1 MKHEVSGNTIEKTNY
16 TVSNRLTGKVALVT
30 GGSRGIGAAI
40 TRRLAAEGAGVAFTY
55 VRSAE
60 KAETLAAEINA
71 AGGHAIAIAADS
83 ADPREV
89 SDAVDKT
96 VATFG
101 GIDILVNNAG
111 IYIGKAF
118 EEHSLE
124 DYEQIMAINVR
135 AVYVAAQAAVKHIS
149 TGGRIITIGS
159 SMADNAMAPQ
169 TTLYTMSKSALQGFT
184 RGLARD
190 LGSKK
195 VTVNVIQPGPID
207 TDMNPSDGALA
218 DFIRTRLPLSDY
230 GTGEDVGGLVA
241 FLASEEG
248 KFITGAALT
257 IDGGFNA

>member
-1 MKHEVSGNTIEKTNY
+1 MKKLANKI
-16 TVSNRLTGKVALVT
+16 ALVT

-40 TRRLAAEGAGVAFTY
+40 ARKLAEEGASVVLTY
-55 VRSAE
+55 SSSPDKGEAV
-60 KAETLAAEINA
+60 AAEINA
-71 AGGHAIAIAADS
+71 AGGKALAIAADS
-83 ADPREV
+83 ARPE
-89 SDAVDKT
+89 AVTAAVQQT
-96 VATFG
+96 VAKFG

-124 DYEQIMAINVR
+124 DYEAIMAVNVR
-135 AVYVAAQAAVKHIS
+135 AVFVAAQEAVKHMQP
-149 TGGRIITIGS
+149 GGRIITIGS
-159 SMADNAMAPQ
+159 NMGDNAVGPQ

-195 VTVNVIQPGPID
+195 ITVNLVQPGPID
-207 TDMNPSDGALA
+207 TDMNPANTEFA
-218 DFIRTRLPLSDY
+218 DFMKGRIALGAY
-230 GTGEDVGGLVA
+230 GTGADIAGLVA

-248 KFITGAALT
+248 RYITGTALT

>member
-1 MKHEVSGNTIEKTNY
+1 LTLVLC
-16 TVSNRLTGKVALVT
+16 SNKKNIMSKRLANKIALVT
-30 GGSRGIGAAI
+30 GGSRGIGTAI
-40 TRRLAAEGAGVAFTY
+40 TRRLAAEGAKVAFTY

-60 KAETLAAEINA
+60 KAEALAAEINA
-71 AGGHAIAIAADS
+71 SGGHVIAIAADS
-83 ADPREV
+83 ANPREV
-89 SDAVDKT
+89 TDAVDKT

-124 DYEQIMAINVR
+124 DYEQIMAVNVR
-135 AVYVAAQAAVKHIS
+135 AVYVAALAAVKHIS

-159 SMADNAMAPQ
+159 SMADSSFGPQ
-169 TTLYTMSKSALQGFT
+169 TTLYSMSKSALQGFT

-190 LGSKK
+190 LGNKR

-207 TDMNPSDGALA
+207 TDMNPADSALA
-218 DFIRTRLPLSDY
+218 DFIRPRMALSEY
-230 GTGEDVGGLVA
+230 GTGDDIGGLVA
-241 FLASEEG
+241 FLAGEEG
-248 KFITGAALT
+248 NFITGAALT

>member
-1 MKHEVSGNTIEKTNY
+1 MKKLVDKT
-16 TVSNRLTGKVALVT
+16 ALVT

-40 TRRLAAEGAGVAFTY
+40 TRRLAAEGASVAFTY
-55 VRSAE
+55 FRSPE
-60 KAETLAAEINA
+60 KARALAEEINTS
-71 AGGHAIAIAADS
+71 GGQAIAIAADS
-83 ADPREV
+83 ADPQQV
-89 SDAVDKT
+89 TDAVNRT

-111 IYIGKAF
+111 IYIGKPF

-124 DYEQIMAINVR
+124 DYEQIMAVNVR
-135 AVYVAAQAAVKHIS
+135 AVYVAAQAVVRHIS

-159 SMADNAMAPQ
+159 SMADNALGPQ

-195 VTVNVIQPGPID
+195 ITVNVIQPGPID
-207 TDMNPSDGALA
+207 TDMNPANSTLA

-230 GTGEDVGGLVA
+230 GTGEDIGGLVA
-241 FLASEEG
+241 FLAGDEG
-248 KFITGAALT
+248 KYITGTALT